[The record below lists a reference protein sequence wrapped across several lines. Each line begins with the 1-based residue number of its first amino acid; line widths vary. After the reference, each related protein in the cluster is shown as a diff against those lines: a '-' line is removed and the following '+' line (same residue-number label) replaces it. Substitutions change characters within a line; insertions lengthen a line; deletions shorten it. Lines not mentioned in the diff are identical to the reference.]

1 MSYEK
6 RLNLSLFLK
15 KNMINFE
22 IEIASIGPID
32 RVKLTLNKVN
42 VFMGAQSSG
51 KSTIAKIISFCN
63 WVEKDVAVHQS
74 FKNYNADTNFFI
86 ERLEAFHKMKG
97 YFNDKSEIHYSSPTL
112 KIDYS
117 SKDFKITWV
126 NNFNYKRNKISYIP
140 AERSIAMLPEIEKVE
155 LSNNYLKSF
164 LFDWFDARKDY
175 SEKSKLSILDIDIDF
190 YYSESTK
197 ENHISNNSKSYD
209 ILLSQASSGLQSIT
223 PLIAMIDYL
232 TNNIYTKE
240 QNLSYELDEVKMEVT
255 QKLISELII
264 KPLHK
269 KDFLEKD
276 ERRKEIQELNRRISE
291 NDEKVMPLYEKFKS
305 VRDGLFKTH
314 STNIILEEPEQ
325 NLFPSTQ
332 KALIYF
338 LLNSINKNSN
348 HCLTLTTHSPYV
360 LYAINNCIM
369 ASLTKD
375 KLTSKDGKDLHCLYS
390 QIDPKLI
397 SIYEIKNGRI
407 VTIQQEDG
415 LIGENFFD
423 IKMKEVMDEF
433 YTMLNYY

>member
-1 MSYEK
+1 MK
-6 RLNLSLFLK
+6 
-15 KNMINFE
+15 NFE
-22 IEIASIGPID
+22 LEIVNIGPIKK
-32 RVKLTLNKVN
+32 VNITLNKVN
-42 VFMGAQSSG
+42 IFMGAQSSG

-74 FKNYNADTNFFI
+74 FKNYNSDKNFFI
-86 ERLEAFHKMKG
+86 DRLETFHKMKG
-97 YFNDKSEIHYSSPTL
+97 YFNKDSEIHYSSPTL

-117 SKDFKITWV
+117 ANNFEINWV

-140 AERSIAMLPEIEKVE
+140 SERSIAMLPEIEKVE

-164 LFDWFDARKDY
+164 LFDWFDARKNY
-175 SEKSKLSILDIDIDF
+175 SKKSKLSLLDIDIDF
-190 YYSESTK
+190 YFSESTK

-255 QKLISELII
+255 QKLISELIL

-269 KDFLEKD
+269 KDFLDKK
-276 ERRKEIQELNRRISE
+276 ERRDAIIEINKKISE
-291 NDEKVMPLYEKFKS
+291 NDEKVMPLFEEFKR

-332 KALIYF
+332 KSLIYF
-338 LLNSINKNSN
+338 LFNAINKNEN

-369 ASLTKD
+369 ANLTKG
-375 KLTSKDGKDLHCLYS
+375 KVSKTEVKDLLCIGS
-390 QIDPKLI
+390 QINPKLI
-397 SIYEIKNGRI
+397 SIYEIKDGKTEI
-407 VTIQQEDG
+407 IQQEDG
-415 LIGENFFD
+415 LIGNNFFD

-433 YTMLNYY
+433 YTMLNHY